1 MMEEILEGRRDAP
14 AAAPAVTKPSI
25 PEAAPN
31 QTQFFPGSSALE
43 LPPPPEEDFFQGAAG
58 FASLSLDYETP
69 VPEATPPIIEAT
81 VVEEVEPALV
91 RTQPSGL
98 EIFAMTDPF
107 GSAKAPPPPS
117 PVPTAIADVPSRPD
131 ETSVAGALPPRRKA
145 DDLDLDIGHFFTDEN
160 D

>member
-1 MMEEILEGRRDAP
+1 MMEEILEGRRAAP
-14 AAAPAVTKPSI
+14 AAAAAVTKPQVV
-25 PEAAPN
+25 PEAVGN
-31 QTQFFPGSSALE
+31 QTQFFPGASALE
-43 LPPPPEEDFFQGAAG
+43 LPAPPEEDFFEDAPE

-69 VPEATPPIIEAT
+69 DAEPAPPVIEAT
-81 VVEEVEPALV
+81 VVEEMEPAFV

-107 GSAKAPPPPS
+107 GSAKTPPAPVS
-117 PVPTAIADVPSRPD
+117 PATVDVPSRPE
-131 ETSVAGALPPRRKA
+131 ETSVEAALPPRRKT